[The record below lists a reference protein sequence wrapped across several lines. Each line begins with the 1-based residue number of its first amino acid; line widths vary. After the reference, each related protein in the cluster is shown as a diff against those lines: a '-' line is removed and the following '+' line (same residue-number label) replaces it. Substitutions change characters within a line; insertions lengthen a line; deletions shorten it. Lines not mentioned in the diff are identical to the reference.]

1 MAARSQSTA
10 RNGRGLLRED
20 HSEIKLVGAEDRDWW
35 EKLSKGARARLAEKW
50 RTKWTDEETRQLIEA
65 DPETNDYFTLGAL
78 MARTP
83 GSLRIRRSMMIHL
96 LRDEYEHVAK
106 AEAYEADPKTHH
118 RWADIG
124 QVHRLLTEMS
134 YYEKP
139 VFEQFELAR
148 HLRQPNGSWR
158 GDGTSQ
164 VVKSRKAQ
172 VELIGR
178 LASTHRAKK
187 RRA

>member
-1 MAARSQSTA
+1 MATGSPSSP

-20 HSEIKLVGAEDRDWW
+20 HSEIKLVRAEDRDWW
-35 EKLSKGARARLAEKW
+35 VKLSTGARVRLAEKW

-65 DPETNDYFTLGAL
+65 DPAADDYFTLGAL
-78 MARTP
+78 MGRTP

-118 RWADIG
+118 KWADIG
-124 QVHRLLTEMS
+124 QVHRLLKEMS
-134 YYEKP
+134 YYKKP

-158 GDGTSQ
+158 GDGTSH

-172 VELIGR
+172 ADLIGR
-178 LASTHRAKK
+178 LASTQRAKK